1 MEVIITAQVVNVN
14 FKLDADIKKSME
26 EACSE
31 MGISMS
37 AAFKI
42 FAKKVGREKRIPF
55 EITADP
61 FYSESNIRY
70 LEEKM
75 EEYKAG
81 KLKFAEHELLED

>member
-1 MEVIITAQVVNVN
+1 MAQVVNVN

-81 KLKFAEHELLED
+81 KLKFTEHELLED